1 MKKASFKIAAILVAA
16 GLVSGAFSGTAAYAA
31 AVKAGA
37 SCPSVGAT
45 KTVSAGKFT
54 CVKTGKKLVWSK
66 GVAAK
71 AKPSKSPDA
80 IAPISLDNLD
90 VNLVRKQAYAA
101 VFSGVQASKSY
112 SPAITF
118 VIGPSLTK
126 ARVDSEKAGLLRAS
140 SFWSDIYQPKQVF
153 IGYVTEDDVDWVDKA
168 YCEQARYCP
177 TNGNVVISNVIKQD
191 SPFCTSAQATRN
203 SDGVPFFNQ
212 CLGHGSEG
220 LKNQQTGPHE
230 YTHFVQADVSAQDPS
245 VPNWW
250 TEGSA
255 DYFGGALGVYNGKQ
269 LPADLDDML
278 HESSYNWIRQDLCDV
293 SSVTAAAVE
302 KCYKY
307 TYRQAAPPGA
317 GQNWML
323 AHVSYYQGALATEVL
338 LALYG
343 LEKVK
348 LFMTDMKTK
357 GFEASFTANFGITSD
372 VFYAKVSKYVVA
384 MYKAGR

>member
-1 MKKASFKIAAILVAA
+1 MKKAAFKIVAILVAA
-16 GLVSGAFSGTAAYAA
+16 GLAAGAFSGTAAYAA

-45 KTVSAGKFT
+45 KTVAARKFT

-66 GVAAK
+66 GVAVK
-71 AKPSKSPDA
+71 AKPSKSPDL

-101 VFSGVQASKSY
+101 VFAGIQASNSY

-153 IGYVTEDDVDWVDKA
+153 IGYVTEMDVDWVDKA
-168 YCEQARYCP
+168 YCDQANYCP
-177 TNGNVVISNVIKQD
+177 NGNKVIFSETLKRERL
-191 SPFCTSAQATRN
+191 FCNSAMATRTN
-203 SDGVPFFNQ
+203 DKLPFFHQ
-212 CLGHGSEG
+212 CLGTGSDEIVN
-220 LKNQQTGPHE
+220 KQTGPHE
-230 YTHFVQADVSAQDPS
+230 YTHLAQAEVSGNFNG

-255 DYFGGALGVYNGKQ
+255 HYFGSALGVFDGKTPPRN
-269 LPADLDDML
+269 LDLLMREPAK
-278 HESSYNWIRQDLCDV
+278 NWLNQDLCLV
-293 SSVTAAAVE
+293 GWMTPEVIE
-302 KCYKY
+302 KCFKY
-307 TYRQAAPPGA
+307 THLEPSQPAA
-317 GQNWML
+317 GQRWVI
-323 AHVSYYQGALATEVL
+323 AHVSYYPGALATEVL

-357 GFEASFTANFGITSD
+357 GFEAAFTANFGITSD
-372 VFYAKVSKYVVA
+372 VFYAKVSRYVVA